1 MRVREKLATEGLY
14 LKLALYS
21 SGSAARWIG
30 RTAVAKVYVME
41 DGREHFA
48 SASMSG
54 QDRMPQIKAM
64 LHANPDTGANCI
76 GSASQGQ

>member
-1 MRVREKLATEGLY
+1 
-14 LKLALYS
+14 
-21 SGSAARWIG
+21 
-30 RTAVAKVYVME
+30 VAKVYVME

-64 LHANPDTGANCI
+64 LHGNPDKGANCI

>member
-1 MRVREKLATEGLY
+1 MQQKVSSWIKYFILV
-14 LKLALYS
+14 ALLPD
-21 SGSAARWIG
+21 GCG
-30 RTAVAKVYVME
+30 RSAVAKVYVME

-64 LHANPDTGANCI
+64 LHANPDKGANCI